1 MKRTILLLLS
11 LIVSMIAMADVITS
25 EQAEEIASQFVNRQ
39 YPSAKGKRIMMAA
52 KRQLP
57 VSVAADAMKNRT
69 ANDLTVRFAYY

>member
-57 VSVAADAMKNRT
+57 VSVAADAN
-69 ANDLTVRFAYY
+69 AYYVFNVGVGNGW

>member
-57 VSVAADAMKNRT
+57 VSVAADANEESHRQ
-69 ANDLTVRFAYY
+69 